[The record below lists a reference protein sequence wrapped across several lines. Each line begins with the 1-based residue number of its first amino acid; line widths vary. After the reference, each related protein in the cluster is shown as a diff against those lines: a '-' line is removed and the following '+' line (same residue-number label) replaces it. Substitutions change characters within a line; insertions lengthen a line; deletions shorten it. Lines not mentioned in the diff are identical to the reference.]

1 MSLSDIV
8 GGSGL
13 HSWTELGLIV
23 SFVTFLAVLIWLF
36 VIRRGPS
43 FEHESLLPLEN
54 DPVVVTNGKITAN
67 DVAAEPE
74 EVEDK

>member
-23 SFVTFLAVLIWLF
+23 SFVTFLAVLVWLY

-54 DPVVVTNGKITAN
+54 DSVVVTNGKIAAN